1 MSILDHEI
9 LNLDGNS
16 WTVRDACTGLI
27 CFGMTGSGKSSGPLR
42 SIALRFL
49 ELKFGGIVFCAKPD
63 ECETWEGYAR
73 ETGRSDD
80 LIRLSENTFAFLN
93 YEMERPAGTGGGQ
106 IENVVGI
113 FLEVTKIGKD
123 KKAATNDE
131 YWQNAIKQFLRNTI
145 ALLVMAHEAV
155 TLPNIKMTIDTAL
168 RSDVIADAMQD
179 YCSDF
184 KAFCSS
190 KRYLGFIAR
199 QDEDGYNEAVRQF
212 DLEYTESQGK
222 ALNRK
227 ILTVTR
233 QYANMLILKAIY
245 FGKGTG
251 PDYELALNYFL
262 TEFPQLDERTRSNT
276 ISSFTVLA
284 DSMLRGEFLRC
295 FGAPKSSFSLESLYR
310 EGKILIVDQD
320 VKRYGLVGQITA
332 AIIKLCFERMIE
344 RREDITQDDAL
355 PVFLWADEAQYFS
368 LDNDQMFQ
376 TTARS
381 SRTLTVYATQNIS
394 NLQEGYGKEKS
405 SSLLGNLGTKIFCKN
420 GDYETNKWAA
430 DSIGQE
436 IIRRRSQNIG
446 DSKSGG
452 MKGDYS
458 RSDSYSEGWS
468 EQKDYMVDIVTYT
481 TLQAGGPRG
490 HCKVGYVF
498 WQSGRI
504 LNNGKVFLIGTFEQK
519 CRKIC
524 GARFVRHCPPIPQIG
539 GKYAGHSSWFHRNDY
554 VIGVIFMITLSAT
567 GLGMWLI
574 FSERDIFLWFIPE
587 VGIITLGTVFLW
599 MFAFAMDA
607 GLEVAR
613 IGVEIIGALIKKTRR
628 KKQKRINRVPLI
640 TCTWVYLFFS
650 FAITVLIQNTIYTGK
665 SATGY
670 ILTWGGAAVAHFLFK
685 GAGGRRIPIE

>member
-344 RREDITQDDAL
+344 RREDITHDDAL

>member
-539 GKYAGHSSWFHRNDY
+539 GRHQSSWLHKNDY
-554 VIGVIFMITLSAT
+554 LIGTIFMITLAAT
-567 GLGMWLI
+567 GVGIWLI

-599 MFAFAMDA
+599 MFAFTMDA

>member
-344 RREDITQDDAL
+344 RREDITHDDAL

-567 GLGMWLI
+567 GFGMWLI

-650 FAITVLIQNTIYTGK
+650 FATTVLIQNTIYTGK

>member
-539 GKYAGHSSWFHRNDY
+539 GRHQSSWLHKNDY
-554 VIGVIFMITLSAT
+554 LIGTIFMITLAAT
-567 GLGMWLI
+567 GVGIWLI

-587 VGIITLGTVFLW
+587 VGIITLGTIFLW
-599 MFAFAMDA
+599 MFAFTMDA

-650 FAITVLIQNTIYTGK
+650 FAITVLIQHTIYTGK

>member
-344 RREDITQDDAL
+344 RREDITHDDAL

-567 GLGMWLI
+567 GFGMWLI

>member
-344 RREDITQDDAL
+344 RREDITHDDAL

-567 GLGMWLI
+567 RFGMWLI

-650 FAITVLIQNTIYTGK
+650 FATTVLIQNTIYTGK

>member
-344 RREDITQDDAL
+344 RREDITHDDAL

-554 VIGVIFMITLSAT
+554 VIGVIFMITLAAT
-567 GLGMWLI
+567 GVGIWLI

-587 VGIITLGTVFLW
+587 VGIITLGTIFLW
-599 MFAFAMDA
+599 MFAFTMDA

-613 IGVEIIGALIKKTRR
+613 IGVEIIGALIKKTIR

-650 FAITVLIQNTIYTGK
+650 FAITVLIQNTI
-665 SATGY
+665 
-670 ILTWGGAAVAHFLFK
+670 
-685 GAGGRRIPIE
+685 

>member
-344 RREDITQDDAL
+344 RREDITHDDAL

-539 GKYAGHSSWFHRNDY
+539 GRHQSSWLHKNDY
-554 VIGVIFMITLSAT
+554 LIGTIFMITLAAT
-567 GLGMWLI
+567 GVGIWLI

>member
-344 RREDITQDDAL
+344 RREDITHDDAL

-613 IGVEIIGALIKKTRR
+613 IGVEIIGALIKKTIR

>member
-344 RREDITQDDAL
+344 RREDITHDDAL

-446 DSKSGG
+446 DGKSGG

-554 VIGVIFMITLSAT
+554 VIGVIFMITLAAT
-567 GLGMWLI
+567 GVGIWLI

-587 VGIITLGTVFLW
+587 VGIITLGTIFLW
-599 MFAFAMDA
+599 MFAFTMDA

-613 IGVEIIGALIKKTRR
+613 IGVEIIGALIKKTIR

>member
-131 YWQNAIKQFLRNTI
+131 YWQNAIKQFLRNAI

-344 RREDITQDDAL
+344 RREDITHDDAL

>member
-168 RSDVIADAMQD
+168 RGNDVAEAMKG

-190 KRYLGFIAR
+190 KRYVGFIAR

-227 ILTVTR
+227 VLTATR

-567 GLGMWLI
+567 GFGMWLI

>member
-131 YWQNAIKQFLRNTI
+131 YWQNTIKQFLRNTI

-539 GKYAGHSSWFHRNDY
+539 GRHQSSWLHKNDY
-554 VIGVIFMITLSAT
+554 LIGTIFMITLAAT
-567 GLGMWLI
+567 GVGIWLI

>member
-344 RREDITQDDAL
+344 RREDITHDDAL

-481 TLQAGGPRG
+481 ILQAGGPRG

>member
-344 RREDITQDDAL
+344 RREDITHDDAL

-539 GKYAGHSSWFHRNDY
+539 GRHQSSWLHKNDY
-554 VIGVIFMITLSAT
+554 LIGTIFMITLAAT
-567 GLGMWLI
+567 GVGIWLI

-613 IGVEIIGALIKKTRR
+613 IGVEIIGALIKKTIR

>member
-190 KRYLGFIAR
+190 KRYVGFIAR

-344 RREDITQDDAL
+344 RREDITHDDAL